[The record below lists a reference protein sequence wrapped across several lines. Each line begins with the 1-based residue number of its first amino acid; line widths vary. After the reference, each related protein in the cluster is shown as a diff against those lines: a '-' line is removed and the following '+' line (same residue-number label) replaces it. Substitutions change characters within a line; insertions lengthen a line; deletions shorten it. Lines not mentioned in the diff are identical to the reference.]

1 MRASYRTDIPT
12 HQIKS
17 NLYVEEVKNINREE
31 GEIRYFKHFNNYPE
45 TRLEWNPKRDLL
57 SSVEQYE

>member
-1 MRASYRTDIPT
+1 MSALYRTDIPT
-12 HQIKS
+12 NQIKG
-17 NLYVEEVKNINREE
+17 NLYIKVVKNINRGE

-57 SSVEQYE
+57 SSVEQCE

>member
-1 MRASYRTDIPT
+1 MRALYRTDILVN
-12 HQIKS
+12 QIKG
-17 NLYVEEVKNINREE
+17 NLYMKEVKNINRGE
-31 GEIRYFKHFNNYPE
+31 GERRYFKHFHNYPE

>member
-1 MRASYRTDIPT
+1 MRGLYRTDIPT
-12 HQIKS
+12 NQMKG
-17 NLYVEEVKNINREE
+17 NLYVKEVKNINRGER
-31 GEIRYFKHFNNYPE
+31 EIRYFKHFNNYAE

>member
-12 HQIKS
+12 NQIKS
-17 NLYVEEVKNINREE
+17 NLYVKEVENINREE

-45 TRLEWNPKRDLL
+45 SRLE
-57 SSVEQYE
+57 